1 MGSNQFLAAKI
12 TLTADERATLESYVR
27 RRKTAQAL
35 ALRARIVLRCADGGH
50 DGIVA
55 DELGI
60 DRNTVGRWRRR
71 FVEERLNG
79 IHDEPRPGAPRTIL
93 DDEVERV
100 VVATL
105 ETTPKG
111 ATHWSTREMA
121 RHVGISHSTVGRIWR
136 AFGLAPHRSETFT
149 LSKDPLFVEKV
160 RDIVGLYL
168 NPPDRAVVLCVD
180 EKSQVQALNRSQPL
194 LPMLPGRPEARTHTY
209 VRHGTTALF
218 AALDVATGKVIGKC
232 RRRHRASE
240 FLQFLDQIDDN
251 VPPSL
256 DVHVVLDNLST
267 HKTPAVQRW
276 FARHPRF
283 QVHFTPTY
291 SSWLNQI
298 ERWFALLEQRQLKRG
313 VHRSSTQL
321 ERAIYDFI
329 EATNDHPKPFR
340 WTKSADD
347 ILASIRRFCLRTL
360 ESQSCSVTLD
370 PGH

>member
-1 MGSNQFLAAKI
+1 MAGNQFSAARI
-12 TLTADERATLESYVR
+12 RLTDAEREALESYVR
-27 RRKTAQAL
+27 RRNTAQAL
-35 ALRARIVLRCADGGH
+35 ALRARIVLRCAEGGH
-50 DGIVA
+50 DGVVA
-55 DELGI
+55 EELGVE
-60 DRNTVGRWRRR
+60 RNTVGRWRRR
-71 FVEERLNG
+71 FAARRLDG
-79 IHDEPRPGAPRTIL
+79 LHDEPRPGAPRTIS
-93 DDEVERV
+93 DRDVEQV
-100 VVATL
+100 VIATL

-121 RHVGISHSTVGRIWR
+121 KHVGVSHSTVGRIWR
-136 AFGLAPHRSETFT
+136 AFGLAPHRTETFT
-149 LSKDPLFVEKV
+149 LSKDPLFVDKV

-168 NPPDRAVVLCVD
+168 NPPERAVVLCVD

-194 LPMLPGRPEARTHTY
+194 LPMLPGRPESRTHTY

-251 VPPSL
+251 VPKRL

-283 QVHFTPTY
+283 HVHFTPTY

-298 ERWFALLEQRQLKRG
+298 ERWFAQLEQRQLKRG
-313 VHRSSTQL
+313 VHKSATQL
-321 ERAIYDFI
+321 ERAIYEFI
-329 EATNDHPKPFR
+329 EAHNAAPRPFR

-360 ESQSCSVTLD
+360 ESQGCLPTSD